1 MEAKLKIHPDTAK
14 SGNTDQ
20 DFSFWEAETWEKH
33 LTSEEEALRSFD
45 EWEEKRSKKSA
56 IERRMT
62 GNQLERKY
70 GKQEAINIILNE
82 VNNGNPPIVGIRNG
96 QCQLELKFYET
107 K

>member
-1 MEAKLKIHPDTAK
+1 MKLVKEKIHPDTAK

-45 EWEEKRSKKSA
+45 LME
-56 IERRMT
+56 ERRNKLSPITRNMT
-62 GNQLERKY
+62 SNQLVRKY

-82 VNNGNPPIVGIRNG
+82 VNNGNPPITGIRNG
-96 QCQLELKFYET
+96 QCQLELKFL
-107 K
+107 